1 MLGRIL
7 LAAMVT
13 AVPASAEAASW
24 ATRTEAGMQTHVY
37 RPDALSAV
45 GDGRALLIVLHG
57 CVQSGANL
65 RDYGTFEGAADDTG
79 TVVALPEVP
88 GGGVIAGCWDY
99 YGANHD
105 RSSRHDDD
113 LLALVDGLLADPELD
128 VDPDQVYLAG
138 LSSGAGQSAV
148 MGCLA
153 PDVFAGIGIA
163 AGPAV
168 GTTESEIAF
177 VTTTAEA
184 AAATCRG
191 LAGAADGAFATQQ
204 VAVITGTMDYTVA
217 QDYARINAET
227 FSSVYA
233 VGGDALESS
242 PLDVTTLPGAMPQG
256 TGTVYADATG
266 ERVTLV
272 TMTGVGHAWPTGS
285 GDGYELLFVSPQG
298 FDFGRYLMEWFQAGN
313 RRVDGGPA
321 PTPSDDDDDDSA
333 DDDDDDVLDDAGEP
347 ETGSDDGDLLGE
359 TPGGE
364 GCACHSGSSTAPR
377 VAFLLGL
384 MLAANR
390 RRGRGQSAQQRKPVE

>member
-1 MLGRIL
+1 MFTMVGRIL
-7 LAAMVT
+7 FAATVT
-13 AVPASAEAASW
+13 ALPASAAASW
-24 ATRTEAGMQTHVY
+24 ETRTEAGMQTHVY
-37 RPDALSAV
+37 RPEARSAI

-65 RDYGTFEGAADDTG
+65 RDYGTFETPADDTG

-99 YGANHD
+99 YGADHD
-105 RSSRHDDD
+105 RGSRHDDD
-113 LLALVDGLLADPELD
+113 LLALVDGLLADPELEI
-128 VDPDQVYLAG
+128 DPDQVYLAG
-138 LSSGAGQSAV
+138 LSSGAGQSVV

-168 GTTESEIAF
+168 GTSESEIAF

-184 AAATCRG
+184 AAGTCRG
-191 LAGAADGAFATQQ
+191 LAGGASDAFATQQ
-204 VAVITGTMDYTVA
+204 VAAITGTMDFTVA

-227 FSSVYA
+227 FGSVY
-233 VGGDALESS
+233 GGLDSS
-242 PLDVTTLPGAMPQG
+242 PLDIATLPGAMPQG
-256 TGTVYADATG
+256 TGTVYTDAMG

-272 TMTGVGHAWPTGS
+272 SMDGVGHAWPTGS
-285 GDGYELLFVSPQG
+285 GDGFELLFVSPQG

-321 PTPSDDDDDDSA
+321 PMPSDDDDDDDDA
-333 DDDDDDVLDDAGEP
+333 PGDDDDSMEDP
-347 ETGSDDGDLLGE
+347 QTGSDDGDLLGE
-359 TPGGE
+359 TPGTE
-364 GCACHSGSSTAPR
+364 GCACHSGSSTAPSI
-377 VAFLLGL
+377 AFLLGL

>member
-1 MLGRIL
+1 MFIVVGRIL

-13 AVPASAEAASW
+13 ALPASAAAASW

-37 RPDALSAV
+37 RPDTRSAV

-65 RDYGTFEGAADDTG
+65 RDYGTFESAADDTG

-105 RSSRHDDD
+105 RGSRHDDD
-113 LLALVDGLLADPELD
+113 LLALVDALLADPELD

-138 LSSGAGQSAV
+138 LSSGAGQSVV

-177 VTTTAEA
+177 VTTTADA
-184 AAATCRG
+184 AATTCRG
-191 LAGAADGAFATQQ
+191 LAGGASDAFATQQ
-204 VAVITGTMDYTVA
+204 VAAITGTMDFTVA

-227 FSSVYA
+227 FASVY
-233 VGGDALESS
+233 GGDLEST

-256 TGTVYADATG
+256 TGTLYADAMG
-266 ERVTLV
+266 QRVTLV
-272 TMTGVGHAWPTGS
+272 AMNGVGHTWPTGS

-321 PTPSDDDDDDSA
+321 PTPSDDDDDDDDGDDG
-333 DDDDDDVLDDAGEP
+333 DDDGP

-359 TPGGE
+359 TPGAE
-364 GCACHSGSSTAPR
+364 GCACHTGSSTAPS